1 MNTNNHSFQGFMAC
15 RGFISGETP
24 EKIRF
29 RQDYSDCWVKKKDI
43 DKIQRLGKTMEGD
56 VEAIITV
63 TEETA
68 NLLELTGVLE

>member
-1 MNTNNHSFQGFMAC
+1 MNTSHSFQGFMAC
-15 RGFISGETP
+15 RGYVSGETP
-24 EKIRF
+24 DKIRF

-43 DKIQRLGKTMEGD
+43 DKIQKLGKTMEGD
-56 VEAIITV
+56 MEAIITV

>member
-1 MNTNNHSFQGFMAC
+1 MNTSHSFQGFMAC
-15 RGFISGETP
+15 RGYVSGETP
-24 EKIRF
+24 DKIRF

-43 DKIQRLGKTMEGD
+43 DKIQKLGKTMEGD
-56 VEAIITV
+56 TEAIITV

>member
-1 MNTNNHSFQGFMAC
+1 MNINHSFQGFMAC
-15 RGFISGETP
+15 RGFISGETAD
-24 EKIRF
+24 KIRF

-43 DKIQRLGKTMEGD
+43 DKIQKLWKTMEGD

>member
-1 MNTNNHSFQGFMAC
+1 MNTSHSFQGFMAC
-15 RGFISGETP
+15 RGFISGETA

-43 DKIQRLGKTMEGD
+43 DKIERLGKTMEGD
-56 VEAIITV
+56 MEAIITV

>member
-1 MNTNNHSFQGFMAC
+1 MSINHSFQGFMAC

-24 EKIRF
+24 DKIRF

-56 VEAIITV
+56 VESIITV